1 MPDLYRQGEYDL
13 SGTIIGV
20 VDKANIING
29 KKIKRGDVL
38 VGVNSSGL
46 HTNGY
51 SLARRILLKKL
62 KVDSYIPELGRTLGA
77 ELLQVHLSY
86 LHLIQSVLKTVP
98 VKGIAHI
105 TGGGII
111 GNTRRLLQAGLSL
124 QVDWQAWS
132 WPPIF
137 KMIKRLGQVPESDM
151 RSTFNLGIGLVFIIK
166 AVDFNAIYRLIK
178 ANRFQP
184 YLIGEVI

>member
-1 MPDLYRQGEYDL
+1 M
-13 SGTIIGV
+13 
-20 VDKANIING
+20 
-29 KKIKRGDVL
+29 

-62 KVDSYIPELGRTLGA
+62 KVDSYIPELGCTLGA

-86 LHLIQSVLKTVP
+86 LHLIQSVRKRVQ

-111 GNTRRLLQAGLSL
+111 GNTKRLLPAGLSL

-151 RSTFNLGIGLVFIIK
+151 RNTFNLGIGLVFIVR
-166 AVDFNAIYRLIK
+166 AVDTEAIYRLIK
-178 ANRFQP
+178 ADKFQP
-184 YLIGEVI
+184 YLIGGVI